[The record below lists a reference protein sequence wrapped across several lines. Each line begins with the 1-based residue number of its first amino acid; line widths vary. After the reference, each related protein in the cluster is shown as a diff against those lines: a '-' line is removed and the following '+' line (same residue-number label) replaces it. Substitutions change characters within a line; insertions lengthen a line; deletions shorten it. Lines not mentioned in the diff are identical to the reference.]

1 VIESARRLVDQKLG
15 SVGVWISLVAL
26 DLLGALLL
34 ITGQSS
40 TGLVTVLAVF
50 VVTAG
55 IVSRDAA
62 SGALQMILSRPILR
76 AQYLYGRYLAALTL
90 LAGFLVSVF
99 ATAVLIDR
107 AAALAGWTGDS
118 AFVWKEA
125 LTAVAAD
132 FPRAALDAAILL
144 FFSTF
149 LRGLGDALAFVL
161 SGIVLNLV
169 PQIAMALRNPGLA
182 RIARRVISNVVPD
195 GAWGSI
201 LHGGPVLQE
210 ATGEWALAIA
220 VYLFLALVIFNRRE
234 LSYGQD

>member
-1 VIESARRLVDQKLG
+1 MIESARRLVDQKLG
-15 SVGVWISLVAL
+15 SVGAWVSLVAL

-34 ITGQSS
+34 IMGQQSL
-40 TGLVTVLAVF
+40 GLVTVLAVF

-76 AQYLYGRYLAALTL
+76 AQYLFGRYLAAVIL

-107 AAALAGWTGDS
+107 GAALAGWTGGDP
-118 AFVWKEA
+118 FVWKEA
-125 LTAVAAD
+125 LRTVAAD
-132 FPRAALDAAILL
+132 FPRGALDAAILL

-161 SGIVLNLV
+161 CGIVLNLL
-169 PQIAMALRNPGLA
+169 PQIATALRKPELA
-182 RIARRVISNVVPD
+182 RLARRVVENVVPD

-201 LHGGPVLQE
+201 VHGGPILQN
-210 ATGEWALAIA
+210 ATGQWTLAMA

>member
-1 VIESARRLVDQKLG
+1 MIESARRLVDQKVG

-50 VVTAG
+50 VVAAG

-90 LAGFLVSVF
+90 LAAFLASVF

-107 AAALAGWTGDS
+107 AAALAGWMGDS
-118 AFVWKEA
+118 AFVWQEA
-125 LTAVAAD
+125 LRTVAAD

-161 SGIVLNLV
+161 CGIVLNLF

-182 RIARRVISNVVPD
+182 RLARRAVANIVPD
-195 GAWGSI
+195 GAWSSI
-201 LHGGPVLQE
+201 FHGGPVLQE
-210 ATGEWALAIA
+210 ATGEWALAFA
-220 VYLFLALVIFNRRE
+220 LYLFLALLIFNRRE

>member
-1 VIESARRLVDQKLG
+1 MIESARRLIDQKVG
-15 SVGVWISLVAL
+15 SIGVWIALVAL
-26 DLLGALLL
+26 LLLGALLL
-34 ITGQSS
+34 ISGQPS
-40 TGLVTVLAVF
+40 TGIVTPLAVF

-76 AQYLYGRYLAALTL
+76 AQYLYGRYFAALTL
-90 LAGFLVSVF
+90 LAAFLVSVF

-107 AAALAGWTGDS
+107 AATLAGWTGDS
-118 AFVWKEA
+118 FSWPEA
-125 LTAVAAD
+125 LRAVLAD
-132 FPRAALDAAILL
+132 FPRAALDSAILL

-161 SGIVLNLV
+161 CGIVLNVL
-169 PQIAMALRNPGLA
+169 PQIGLALRKPA
-182 RIARRVISNVVPD
+182 FASAARRVLENVAPD

-201 LHGGPVLQE
+201 VHGGRILQA
-210 ATGEWALAIA
+210 ATGQWALAMA
-220 VYLFLALVIFNRRE
+220 VYLFLALLTFNRRE

>member
-1 VIESARRLVDQKLG
+1 VIESGRRLVDQKLG
-15 SVGVWISLVAL
+15 SVGVWISLIAL
-26 DLLGALLL
+26 DLLGAMLL

-107 AAALAGWTGDS
+107 AAALAGWTGDN

-125 LTAVAAD
+125 LKAVAAD
-132 FPRAALDAAILL
+132 FPRAALDAGILL

-161 SGIVLNLV
+161 CGIVLNLF

-182 RIARRVISNVVPD
+182 RFARSAVANVVPD

-201 LHGGPVLQE
+201 LHGGPILQE
-210 ATGEWALAIA
+210 ATGQWALAIA